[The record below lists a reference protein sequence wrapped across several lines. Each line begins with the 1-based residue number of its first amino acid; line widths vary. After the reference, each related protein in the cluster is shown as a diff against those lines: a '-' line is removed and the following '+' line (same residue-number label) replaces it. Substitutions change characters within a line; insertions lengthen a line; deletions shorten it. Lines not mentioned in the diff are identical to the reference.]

1 MRTTRVMVSNTYVV
15 VQGGAYGGWRVA
27 EEATKAVETG
37 AVSWDEG
44 T

>member
-1 MRTTRVMVSNTYVV
+1 MQTTRVMVSNSYIV

-27 EEATKAVETG
+27 EEAVETG
-37 AVSWDEG
+37 EVSGDEG